1 MLQKAGSKLEEQE
14 LTRFKDSST
23 QRILW
28 EVLKKKK
35 KKKSIFSGNTAFH
48 RNPRA
53 DSWYHL
59 FDVPEWPIYSLTLET
74 KRKGLT
80 RWKQRGAHELCKP
93 IIWMNSHILGRSWCL
108 REVQGGAFPRRKAWG
123 GVTPKPYHG
132 DLAILLLINWNT
144 FTLELLQNFL
154 QRFNLQHTA
163 PRIPKLPPWLCA
175 QPRCSLPALVIRNR
189 GTTHSSPGLRKEGR
203 SRGGNLA
210 SAVPC
215 TDRRA
220 RSRGDSCC
228 SEEPGSGICSTDY
241 LEPMGSRRSSGDS
254 GSRGFVPTSLDPES
268 KNRGGEAGRER
279 DAYKARN
286 IAAARGVR
294 GEGGTDQL
302 LLMGGILHGGVDVQ
316 GSRMELGVLL
326 G

>member
-1 MLQKAGSKLEEQE
+1 MPK
-14 LTRFKDSST
+14 
-23 QRILW
+23 
-28 EVLKKKK
+28 V
-35 KKKSIFSGNTAFH
+35 
-48 RNPRA
+48 
-53 DSWYHL
+53 
-59 FDVPEWPIYSLTLET
+59 
-74 KRKGLT
+74 
-80 RWKQRGAHELCKP
+80 QRGA
-93 IIWMNSHILGRSWCL
+93 
-108 REVQGGAFPRRKAWG
+108 FPHRKASG

-189 GTTHSSPGLRKEGR
+189 GTPLSSPGLRKEGR

-210 SAVPC
+210 SAVPR

-254 GSRGFVPTSLDPES
+254 GSRGFVPTSPDPES

-279 DAYKARN
+279 ETRTKQGTSRQPGKSG
-286 IAAARGVR
+286 ARGVPTSSFSW
-294 GEGGTDQL
+294 EASSTA
-302 LLMGGILHGGVDVQ
+302 
-316 GSRMELGVLL
+316 E
-326 G
+326 

>member
-35 KKKSIFSGNTAFH
+35 KGIFSGNTAFH

-241 LEPMGSRRSSGDS
+241 LEPMGSRRSSGDR
-254 GSRGFVPTSLDPES
+254 GSRGFVPTSRTLNLRIGVGRQGERETRTKQGTSRQPGES
-268 KNRGGEAGRER
+268 G
-279 DAYKARN
+279 
-286 IAAARGVR
+286 ARGVPTSSFSW
-294 GEGGTDQL
+294 EASSTA
-302 LLMGGILHGGVDVQ
+302 
-316 GSRMELGVLL
+316 E
-326 G
+326 

>member
-1 MLQKAGSKLEEQE
+1 
-14 LTRFKDSST
+14 
-23 QRILW
+23 
-28 EVLKKKK
+28 
-35 KKKSIFSGNTAFH
+35 
-48 RNPRA
+48 
-53 DSWYHL
+53 
-59 FDVPEWPIYSLTLET
+59 
-74 KRKGLT
+74 
-80 RWKQRGAHELCKP
+80 
-93 IIWMNSHILGRSWCL
+93 MNSHILGRSWCL
-108 REVQGGAFPRRKAWG
+108 RKVQGGAFPRRKAWG

-210 SAVPC
+210 SAVPR

-220 RSRGDSCC
+220 RSHRDSCC

-241 LEPMGSRRSSGDS
+241 LEPMGSRRSSSDI
-254 GSRGFVPTSLDPES
+254 GSRGFVPTSPDPES

-294 GEGGTDQL
+294 GEGVPT
-302 LLMGGILHGGVDVQ
+302 
-316 GSRMELGVLL
+316 SSFSWEASSTAE
-326 G
+326 